1 MSTKSNEENEYKFS
15 TAELADFKRFW
26 ESEVGEKYKGKIK
39 RTKEQLLEAAM
50 GSVDK
55 DYVLRSVCIANGL
68 ESILL
73 DIKATIENVKNKER
87 KEKPQEDTK
96 YKLD

>member
-1 MSTKSNEENEYKFS
+1 MDTKSNKEDEYTFS

-26 ESEVGEKYKGKIK
+26 EGEVGEKYKKKIE
-39 RTKEQLLEAAM
+39 RTKEQLLETAM

-55 DYVLRSVCIANGL
+55 DYIVRSVCIANGL

-73 DIKATIENVKNKER
+73 DIKATIQNVNEKAKEEQ
-87 KEKPQEDTK
+87 KATKDTE
-96 YKLD
+96 